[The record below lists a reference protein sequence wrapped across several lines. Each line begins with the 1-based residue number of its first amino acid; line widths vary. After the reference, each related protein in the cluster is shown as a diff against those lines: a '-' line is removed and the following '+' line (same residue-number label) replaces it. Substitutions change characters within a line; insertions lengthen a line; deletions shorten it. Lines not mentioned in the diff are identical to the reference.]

1 MFSDELYDSVST
13 AYADLMV
20 QWFPEYKEDYK
31 TFKARAK
38 NVLMFIFKEN
48 CIVPNKKVAEW
59 IQKLEP
65 NSSELNMLKDIFGD
79 KVIEDIEYFNNLKNG
94 KS

>member
-1 MFSDELYDSVST
+1 MFSEEVYEQIST
-13 AYADLMV
+13 EYADLMV
-20 QWFPEYKEDYK
+20 QWFPDHKYDYK
-31 TFKARAK
+31 SFKARAK

-48 CIVPNKKVAEW
+48 CVVPNNKVAEW

-65 NSSELNMLKDIFGD
+65 NSNEFNMLKDIFGD